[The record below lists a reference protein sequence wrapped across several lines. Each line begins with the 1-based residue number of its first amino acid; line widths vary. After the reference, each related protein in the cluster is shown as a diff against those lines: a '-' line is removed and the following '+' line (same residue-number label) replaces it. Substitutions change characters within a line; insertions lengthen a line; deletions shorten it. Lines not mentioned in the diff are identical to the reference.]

1 MRPTAFS
8 AWVLSLCYL
17 FLFRVGNW
25 SDVNLLNVPAVSLL
39 LASLALPKKKS
50 KIGGNVASGWLQAF
64 RAFDFSSNPRTSK
77 QI

>member
-39 LASLALPKKKS
+39 ARVSRVATKKS